1 MGFFRQ
7 ESWSGLPYCSEE
19 YAFNLMIHIFHWLW
33 KILCCC
39 CSATKSLCPTLWPC
53 ALKHTA
59 LPCPSLSPGVCSH
72 ACPSHWWCHPTSSS
86 SVAPFSSSPQSFPAS
101 GSFPMSW
108 LFLSGG
114 QSIGASASETL
125 ILKLKSQHLT
135 FRITGL
141 ISCLVKC
148 NIWKVLTSSWCI
160 FKVLDTAPKLKCS
173 LLMVPTC

>member
-1 MGFFRQ
+1 MQR
-7 ESWSGLPYCSEE
+7 CS
-19 YAFNLMIHIFHWLW
+19 
-33 KILCCC
+33 K
-39 CSATKSLCPTLWPC
+39 SATIQFSSVTQSCQTLRSHEPQHAWPRCPSPTPRV
-53 ALKHTA
+53 HPS
-59 LPCPSLSPGVCSH
+59 PCPLSQ
-72 ACPSHWWCHPTSSS
+72 WCHPTISSS
-86 SVAPFSSSPQSFPAS
+86 AALFSICLRSFPAS

-160 FKVLDTAPKLKCS
+160 FKELDTAPKLKWS